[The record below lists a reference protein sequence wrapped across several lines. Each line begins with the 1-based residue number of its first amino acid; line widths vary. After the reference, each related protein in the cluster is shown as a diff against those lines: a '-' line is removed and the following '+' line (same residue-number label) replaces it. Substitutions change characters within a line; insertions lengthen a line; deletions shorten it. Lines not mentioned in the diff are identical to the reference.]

1 MIFHALSLPG
11 AVLIEIERR
20 EDERGFF
27 ARTFCEREFAAA
39 GLPTRFPQSNVSFN
53 RVRGTVRGMH
63 FQRAPYDEPKL
74 VRCTRG
80 VIYDQIIDLRPDSPT
95 FRRAFG
101 AELSEDNRTALYVP
115 PGFAHG
121 FQTLQ
126 DRSEVLYMM
135 GEFYVANAAA
145 GVRWNDPAFDLSWP
159 LPISVISER
168 DLAYPDFGT

>member
-1 MIFHALSLPG
+1 MIFHAVSLPG

-39 GLPTRFPQSNVSFN
+39 GLPTHFPQSNVSFN
-53 RVRGTVRGMH
+53 RTRGTVRGMH
-63 FQRAPYDEPKL
+63 FQRAPHEEPKL

-80 VIYDQIIDLRPDSPT
+80 AIYDQIVDLRPDSTT
-95 FRRAFG
+95 FRKSFG
-101 AELSEDNRTALYVP
+101 AELSEENRSALYVP

-126 DRSEVLYMM
+126 DGSEVLYMM
-135 GEFYVANAAA
+135 GEYYVADAAA
-145 GVRWNDPAFDLSWP
+145 GVRWNDPAFNLSWP
-159 LPISVISER
+159 LPISVISDR
-168 DLAYPDFGT
+168 DLSYPDFGT